1 MTPLNPAPSLIVF
14 DVNET
19 LSDMAPIAERFAD
32 LGAGRH
38 LADAWFAALLRDGF
52 ALTAAGASQPFAAIA
67 EGLLRVMLA
76 RTIPD
81 GGLEAAVAHVLDG
94 LATLDVH
101 PDVPEGIEALAAAG
115 HRMVTLSN
123 GSAEVAE
130 RLLAACGMRRHVEA
144 CLSVEDAGAWK
155 PARDAY
161 LYAAAVCE
169 VEPKRML
176 MAAVH
181 PWDIDGA
188 SRAGLLTAWIDRGA
202 RPYPGYF
209 VAPDVIVYGLTE
221 LPEHLEGSPGAPR
234 G

>member
-1 MTPLNPAPSLIVF
+1 MTPRRPEPVLVVF

-32 LGAGRH
+32 LGIGGG
-38 LADAWFAALLRDGF
+38 LADTWFAALLRDGF
-52 ALTAAGASQPFAAIA
+52 ALTAAGASQPFAALA
-67 EGLLRVMLA
+67 EELLRVMLA
-76 RTIPD
+76 RTIPP
-81 GGLEAAVAHVLDG
+81 GGLEAAVAHVVEG

-101 PDVPEGIEALAAAG
+101 PDVPEGVEALGAAG

-123 GSAEVAE
+123 GSADVAE
-130 RLLAACGMRRHVEA
+130 RLLATCGVRRHFEA

-161 LYAAAVCE
+161 LYAAAVCG
-169 VEPKRML
+169 VEPRRML
-176 MAAVH
+176 MVAVH

-188 SRAGLLTAWIDRGA
+188 RRAGLRTAWIDRGG

-209 VAPDVIVYGLTE
+209 VAPDVTVNGLME
-221 LPEHLEGSPGAPR
+221 LPGYLEGSPGAAR